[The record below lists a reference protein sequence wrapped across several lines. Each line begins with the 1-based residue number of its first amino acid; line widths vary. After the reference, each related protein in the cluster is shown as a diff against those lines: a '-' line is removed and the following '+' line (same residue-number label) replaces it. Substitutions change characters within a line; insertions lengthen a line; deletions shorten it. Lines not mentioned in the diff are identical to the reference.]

1 MRKIVWMGNSL
12 NDNNMDVIKGNL
24 AGIYQQDLKN
34 EDELDIDVGVLVVS
48 AINGYGV
55 AEFKQLLK
63 MIQAGVPQVIIY
75 LIETENVDK
84 RLVEMM
90 KSDINDWLLNHYL
103 LNRVSIVIDR
113 KEIAKLLDEINDKV
127 YLMELKDELEQ
138 FKADLKDIRNY
149 KIKRKLGKK

>member
-34 EDELDIDVGVLVVS
+34 EDESDIDVGVLVVS

-113 KEIAKLLDEINDKV
+113 KEMKSSSDSSSE
-127 YLMELKDELEQ
+127 
-138 FKADLKDIRNY
+138 
-149 KIKRKLGKK
+149 RKLGCTKEKKGRNFYIEVGKMILHDRIW

>member
-12 NDNNMDVIKGNL
+12 NDDNMDVIKGNL

-34 EDELDIDVGVLVVS
+34 EDESDIDVGVLVVS

-55 AEFKQLLK
+55 AEFKQLLE

>member
-55 AEFKQLLK
+55 AEFKQLLE

>member
-1 MRKIVWMGNSL
+1 MGNSL

-55 AEFKQLLK
+55 AEFKQLLE

>member
-12 NDNNMDVIKGNL
+12 NDDNMDVIKGNL

-55 AEFKQLLK
+55 AEFKQLLE

-103 LNRVSIVIDR
+103 LDRVSIVLGR

-127 YLMELKDELEQ
+127 YLIELKDELEQ
-138 FKADLKDIRNY
+138 FKVDLKDIRNY

>member
-55 AEFKQLLK
+55 AEFKQLLE

-127 YLMELKDELEQ
+127 YLIELKDELEQ
-138 FKADLKDIRNY
+138 FKVDLKDIRNY